1 MKIAVRTDD
10 QNYVIGFAEV
20 YSSEQIKF
28 SDWQE
33 LEADPNFNSE
43 NFQEWKVANGHLVK
57 ISSGLTPLQEL
68 QQANVNLQLQLN
80 ESLATT
86 KQLQQAS
93 INQTLTQNALNQQ
106 LATINQKLEAAQSTT
121 TTKEDK

>member
-1 MKIAVRTDD
+1 MKIAVQTDEK
-10 QNYVIGFAEV
+10 NAVIGFASV
-20 YSSEQIKF
+20 YSEEQLQV
-28 SDWQE
+28 SGWQE
-33 LEADPNFNSE
+33 VEADPNFNSE
-43 NFQEWKVANGHLVK
+43 NFQEWKVATGHLVK

-93 INQTLTQNALNQQ
+93 INQTLTQDALNQQ
-106 LATINQKLEAAQSTT
+106 LAAINQKLDAAQSTT
-121 TTKEDK
+121 TKEDK

>member
-20 YSSEQIKF
+20 YSSEQVKF

-43 NFQEWKVANGHLVK
+43 NFQEWKVDNGHLVK

-68 QQANVNLQLQLN
+68 QQANINLQLQLN
-80 ESLATT
+80 DSLATT

-93 INQTLTQNALNQQ
+93 INQTLTQDALNQQ
-106 LATINQKLEAAQSTT
+106 LAAINQKLEAAQSTT
-121 TTKEDK
+121 TTKEEK

>member
-1 MKIAVRTDD
+1 MKIAVKTDD
-10 QNYVIGFAEV
+10 KDAVIGFASV
-20 YSSEQIKF
+20 YSEEQLHV
-28 SDWQE
+28 SGWQE

-68 QQANVNLQLQLN
+68 QRANVNLQLQLN

-93 INQTLTQNALNQQ
+93 INQTLTQDALNQQ
-106 LATINQKLEAAQSTT
+106 LAAINQKLDAAQSTT
-121 TTKEDK
+121 TKEDK

>member
-1 MKIAVRTDD
+1 MKIAVQTDEKD
-10 QNYVIGFAEV
+10 AVIGFASV
-20 YSSEQIKF
+20 YSEEQLQV
-28 SDWQE
+28 SGWQE

-43 NFQEWKVANGHLVK
+43 NFREWKVDNGNLVK
-57 ISSGLTPLQEL
+57 IASGLTPLQEL

-93 INQTLTQNALNQQ
+93 INQTLTQDALNQQ
-106 LATINQKLEAAQSTT
+106 LAAINQKLDAAQSTT
-121 TTKEDK
+121 TKEEK

>member
-1 MKIAVRTDD
+1 MKIAVQTDD
-10 QNYVIGFAEV
+10 KAAVIGFAST
-20 YSSEQIKF
+20 YSEEQLQV
-28 SDWQE
+28 SGWQE

-93 INQTLTQNALNQQ
+93 INQTLTQDALNQQ
-106 LATINQKLEAAQSTT
+106 LAAINQKLDAAQSTT
-121 TTKEDK
+121 TKEDK

>member
-1 MKIAVRTDD
+1 MKIAVQTDD
-10 QNYVIGFAEV
+10 KDAVIGFASV
-20 YSSEQIKF
+20 YSEEQLQV
-28 SDWQE
+28 SGWQE

-43 NFQEWKVANGHLVK
+43 NFREWKVDNGNLVK
-57 ISSGLTPLQEL
+57 IASGLTPLQEL
-68 QQANVNLQLQLN
+68 QRANVNLQLQLN

-93 INQTLTQNALNQQ
+93 INQTLTQDALNQQ
-106 LATINQKLEAAQSTT
+106 LAAINQKLDTAQST

>member
-1 MKIAVRTDD
+1 MKIAVQTDD
-10 QNYVIGFAEV
+10 KAAVIGFAST
-20 YSSEQIKF
+20 YSEEQLQV
-28 SDWQE
+28 SGWQE

-43 NFQEWKVANGHLVK
+43 NFQEWKVDNGHLVK

-68 QQANVNLQLQLN
+68 QRANVNLQLQLN

-93 INQTLTQNALNQQ
+93 INQTLTQDALNQQ
-106 LATINQKLEAAQSTT
+106 LAAINQKLDAAQSTT
-121 TTKEDK
+121 TKEDK

>member
-1 MKIAVRTDD
+1 MKIAVKTDD
-10 QNYVIGFAEV
+10 KDAVIGFASV
-20 YSSEQIKF
+20 YSEEQLQV
-28 SDWQE
+28 SGWQE

-68 QQANVNLQLQLN
+68 QRANVNLQLQLN

-93 INQTLTQNALNQQ
+93 INQTLTQDALNQQ
-106 LATINQKLEAAQSTT
+106 LAAINQKLDAAQSTT
-121 TTKEDK
+121 TKEDK

>member
-43 NFQEWKVANGHLVK
+43 NFQEWKVDNGHLVK

-106 LATINQKLEAAQSTT
+106 LAAINQKLDAAQSTT
-121 TTKEDK
+121 TKEDK

>member
-1 MKIAVRTDD
+1 MKIAVQTDD
-10 QNYVIGFAEV
+10 KDAVIGFASV
-20 YSSEQIKF
+20 YSEEQLQV
-28 SDWQE
+28 SGWQE

-68 QQANVNLQLQLN
+68 QQANVNLQLQLS

-93 INQTLTQNALNQQ
+93 INQTLTQDALNQQ
-106 LATINQKLEAAQSTT
+106 LAAINQKLDAAQSTT
-121 TTKEDK
+121 TKEEK

>member
-1 MKIAVRTDD
+1 MKIAVQTDD
-10 QNYVIGFAEV
+10 KDAVIGFAST
-20 YSSEQIKF
+20 YSKDQLQVSG
-28 SDWQE
+28 WQE
-33 LEADPNFNSE
+33 VEADPNFNSD

-93 INQTLTQNALNQQ
+93 INQTLTQDALNQQ
-106 LATINQKLEAAQSTT
+106 LATINQKLDTTQSTT
-121 TTKEDK
+121 TKGEK